1 MTWKEYKYWFFKTYS
16 NQDPKGCGPVLMMYG
31 LMVACL
37 LLGLCGCRTVKKSVD
52 EKESTS
58 DSVRIEYIEKV
69 IKVPVTVYVEVPAEL
84 KEKMTR
90 DSTSHLETGFAVS
103 DASMIW
109 IDGVAFLRHSL
120 ANKPQKIGKTDS
132 VFVVEK
138 EKTVWKT
145 RRVTYTK
152 TVTLEKQLT
161 RWERIRLDYG
171 GYAIILILL
180 LISYGFYWFIKKIL
194 PRWQQRN

>member
-1 MTWKEYKYWFFKTYS
+1 MTWEEYKYWFFKTYS
-16 NQDPKGCGPVLMMYG
+16 SQDPKGCGPVLMCVFA
-31 LMVACL
+31 LVL
-37 LLGLCGCRTVKKSVD
+37 ILTLCGCRTVKKGIE
-52 EKESTS
+52 EKENIS
-58 DSVRIEYIEKV
+58 DSVRIEYIEKIV
-69 IKVPVTVYVEVPAEL
+69 KVPVTVYVEVPAEL

-132 VFVVEK
+132 VSVIEK

-152 TVTLEKQLT
+152 TVTLEKQPT

-180 LISYGFYWFIKKIL
+180 LISYGLCWFIKKFL
-194 PRWQQRN
+194 PRRQ